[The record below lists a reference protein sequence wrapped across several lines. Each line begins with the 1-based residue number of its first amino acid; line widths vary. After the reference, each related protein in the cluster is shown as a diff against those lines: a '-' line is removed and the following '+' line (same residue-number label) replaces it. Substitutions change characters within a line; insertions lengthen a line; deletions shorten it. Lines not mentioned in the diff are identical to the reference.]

1 MELEEVQN
9 IWSNQNKQ
17 MPYSID
23 TAELHRRILSRKA
36 KAVYITNFTEWLNIV
51 VGLGAGAFTLWTNTT
66 SKHQSFFIYCY
77 SAWIFIVTI
86 LVVAARMRRRAA
98 GRRFERS
105 IQGELQHGMAIA
117 DYQVKFSQLMRWNIF
132 VVGGLVLF
140 GLWEMAKPW
149 WPWAT
154 LGIIVVMSMGWYVSG
169 FEKRYYRRQKKR
181 LEELSDLLNT

>member
-1 MELEEVQN
+1 MELEEVKN

-36 KAVYITNFTEWLNIV
+36 RAVRLTSLTERLNIV

-77 SAWIFIVTI
+77 SVWMFIVVLL
-86 LVVAARMRRRAA
+86 LVLARVRRRAA

-105 IQGELQHGMAIA
+105 VHGELQHGLAVA
-117 DYQVKFSQLMRWNIF
+117 DYQVKLSQLMRWNIF
-132 VVGGLVLF
+132 VVGGLILF
-140 GLWEMAKPW
+140 GLWETAKPW
-149 WPWAT
+149 WAT
-154 LGIIVVMSMGWYVSG
+154 VGIIVVLSMGWYVSG
-169 FEKRYYRRQKKR
+169 FENRYYRQQKKR
-181 LEELSDLLNT
+181 LEELRGMLNG